1 MSVLRIYDPAMCC
14 DTGVCG
20 PEIDPALPRFAADL
34 EWLRSQGVEVQRFNL
49 AQEPGAFVGDPLV
62 KAEIHDSG
70 EACLPLLV
78 LGEDVLSRGQYPS
91 REQLGSWVGLAVTQ
105 TADEDV
111 ANTAGCCAGSGSSC
125 C

>member
-1 MSVLRIYDPAMCC
+1 MCC

-62 KAEIHDSG
+62 KAEIHNSG

-78 LGEDVLSRGQYPS
+78 LGNEVLSRGDYPN
-91 REQLGSWVGLAVTQ
+91 REQLASWVGLELVS
-105 TADEDV
+105 TADESV
-111 ANTAGCCAGSGSSC
+111 AVSAGCCGGSESSC